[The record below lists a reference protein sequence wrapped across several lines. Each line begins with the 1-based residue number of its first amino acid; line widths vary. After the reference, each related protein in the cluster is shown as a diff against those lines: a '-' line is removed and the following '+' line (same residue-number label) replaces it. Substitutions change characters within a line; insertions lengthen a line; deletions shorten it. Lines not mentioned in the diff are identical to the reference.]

1 LTGAAIFSPFHP
13 FTFSSFHLFTFSPF
27 HPFTLSPFH
36 PFIFSSFRLC
46 ITDCADYAK
55 MWLKEAI
62 HDTEKDELAVA

>member
-1 LTGAAIFSPFHP
+1 MKRRLSQLRGLQAQP
-13 FTFSSFHLFTFSPF
+13 SFHLFTFSPF
-27 HPFTLSPFH
+27 HL
-36 PFIFSSFRLC
+36 FIFSSFRLC